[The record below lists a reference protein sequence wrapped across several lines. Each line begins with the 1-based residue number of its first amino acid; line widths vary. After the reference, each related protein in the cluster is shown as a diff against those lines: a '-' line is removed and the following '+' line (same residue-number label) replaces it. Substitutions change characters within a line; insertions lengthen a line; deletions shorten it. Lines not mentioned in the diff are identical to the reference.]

1 MENIKMN
8 AENKQETTEKE
19 MKTVAIT
26 IYTDWECEKDDTSE
40 LARLRIEKSCLMAS
54 SLFHLIEIS
63 CMNYEQMMLGELDS
77 KFAQEHLESI
87 RSVAEL
93 GKQLAYQI

>member
-1 MENIKMN
+1 MKTD
-8 AENKQETTEKE
+8 NKQETTEKE
-19 MKTVAIT
+19 MKAVAIT

-63 CMNYEQMMLGELDS
+63 CMNYEQMMLGEADS
-77 KFAQEHLESI
+77 RFTQEHLESI
-87 RSVAEL
+87 RLVAEL

>member
-1 MENIKMN
+1 MN
-8 AENKQETTEKE
+8 EENKQKTVENEKE
-19 MKTVAIT
+19 METVEIT
-26 IYTDWECEKDDTSE
+26 ILTDLKCEKDDTSKR
-40 LARLRIEKSCLMAS
+40 ARLRIEKSCLMAT

-63 CMNYEQMMLGELDS
+63 CMNYEEMRLGELDS

-87 RSVAEL
+87 RIVAEL